1 MILPLALHLPFMD
14 EWGVILVIG
23 LLLFG
28 KRLPEVGRS
37 IGKGIVEF
45 KKGLA
50 GIEDEIDQ
58 AAAAKPTGT
67 APTVTPAPMRP
78 AIAADQKFDPYTG
91 QPIQPQLAGAVPA
104 GAKFDPYTGKP
115 LGDDVVSAT
124 PQTSSV

>member
-1 MILPLALHLPFMD
+1 MHIPGIDQWFVIAL
-14 EWGVILVIG
+14 IG

-50 GIEDEIDQ
+50 GIEEDFQSAGVASNTQPI
-58 AAAAKPTGT
+58 
-67 APTVTPAPMRP
+67 RP
-78 AIAADQKFDPYTG
+78 VQQPQFKFDPQTG
-91 QPIQPQLAGAVPA
+91 QPLQPQIAALPP

-115 LGDDVVSAT
+115 LEAENVTTGSG
-124 PQTSSV
+124 TSSV

>member
-1 MILPLALHLPFMD
+1 MVLPLALHLPFMD

-50 GIEDEIDQ
+50 GIEDEIDL
-58 AAAAKPTGT
+58 AAKTG
-67 APTVTPAPMRP
+67 APVVTPAASAAVRP
-78 AIAADQKFDPYTG
+78 AIAADHKFDPFTG
-91 QPIQPQLAGAVPA
+91 QPLQPQLAGNVPA
-104 GAKFDPYTGKP
+104 GAKYDPITGKP
-115 LGDDVVSAT
+115 LSEEAIAT